1 MDAAV
6 STFAWRLALALW
18 LMTAGAVVASPAQVP
33 SSPAEAPP
41 LRALV
46 IGNGTYVQRP
56 LANAENDAELMAK
69 TLRGLGFE
77 VTVATNLTRTG
88 FYATARSFAERLPE
102 GAVALVYYA
111 GHGAQVQGANFL
123 TPVDVVP
130 TSPQA
135 MFVRAYPLNAL
146 VERLTLARSAVNI
159 VILDA
164 CRNDPFATDVAARY
178 RGSGPLGFASVTSP
192 RGMLIAYSTAPGQLA
207 EDGAGRRNS
216 HYTEALA
223 GEIRKP
229 GRTIEEAL
237 NLVGK
242 TVRRKTADAQ
252 QPWFATSIA
261 DRFYFRPPPGVRMVT
276 GPSYPKSAAGLD
288 MALAMRGERST
299 VPMAK
304 SEATSS
310 LPDASRAEKTTGRQP
325 FPRDTL
331 ATTIVDALIAEADAG
346 DPEAACRVG
355 IELWDCRLDQ
365 LIEKWDEQSLYI
377 VKRILGDEAQARLYV
392 GLQAAWDI
400 HGRCMG
406 VSVERA
412 TRAWQYLGRAALN
425 GSVAAKSKFA
435 MAPPSGVEFTGSAG
449 FLAALDLY
457 RERASDFLWDA
468 IANGDVM
475 ALYTAWFMAQRSD
488 LFGAGVFPTDPYL
501 ALVYANALT
510 SLVSDYRLAY
520 VTNSI
525 LQIGKELGEDF
536 ARKAAAD
543 GENLR
548 QTYFAGTKRV
558 ELADTPNNDDAWV
571 DPLRCGR

>member
-1 MDAAV
+1 MGAAV

-18 LMTAGAVVASPAQVP
+18 LTTAGAVVASPAQVAP
-33 SSPAEAPP
+33 SPAEAPP

-102 GAVALVYYA
+102 GAVALVYSA

-164 CRNDPFATDVAARY
+164 CRNDPFATDVTARY

-192 RGMLIAYSTAPGQLA
+192 RGMLIAYSTAPGRLA

-223 GEIRKP
+223 GEIRKQ

-261 DRFYFRPPPGVRMVT
+261 ARFYFRPPPGVRMVT

-288 MALAMRGERST
+288 TTLAMRGERST
-299 VPMAK
+299 IPMAK
-304 SEATSS
+304 SEATAS
-310 LPDASRAEKTTGRQP
+310 LPDAPRATTTGRQP
-325 FPRDTL
+325 FPRDTP
-331 ATTIVDALIAEADAG
+331 AATIVEALIAEADAG

-355 IELWDCRLDQ
+355 MELWECRGDQ
-365 LIEKWDEQSLYI
+365 LIEKWDAQTLHT
-377 VKRILGDEAQARLYV
+377 VKRILGDEAHARLYRV
-392 GLQAAWDI
+392 LQGEWET
-400 HGRCMG
+400 HLRCAG
-406 VSVERA
+406 VSDELA
-412 TRAWQYLGRAALN
+412 PRAWLYLGRAALN
-425 GSVAAKSKFA
+425 GSVAAKAKFA
-435 MAPPSGVEFTGSAG
+435 MAPPSSTEDVQDAG
-449 FLAALDLY
+449 FLATLDLY
-457 RERASDFLWDA
+457 RERASEFLWDA
-468 IANGDVM
+468 IADGDVM
-475 ALYTAWFMAQRSD
+475 ALYTGWFNARAFDS
-488 LFGAGVFPTDPYL
+488 LGGGVFPRDPYL
-501 ALVYANALT
+501 ALVYANALK
-510 SLVSDYRLAY
+510 SLVSDHRLTY
-520 VTNSI
+520 VTNTI
-525 LQIGKELGEDF
+525 AEVGKELGEDF

-543 GENLR
+543 GEQLR

-558 ELADTPNNDDAWV
+558 ELADTPNNSDAWV